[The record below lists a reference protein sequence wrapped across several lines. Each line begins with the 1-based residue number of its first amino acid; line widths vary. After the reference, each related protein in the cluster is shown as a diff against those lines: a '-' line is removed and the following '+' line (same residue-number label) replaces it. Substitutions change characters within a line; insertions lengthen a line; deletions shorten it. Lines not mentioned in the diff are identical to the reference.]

1 MPVSNVEAQEVILVN
16 GDVEH
21 PGIVCQLTISQSP
34 LTGSGGVAAV
44 DVEGTS
50 YTLAITCCE
59 TSDVGDLDTSVI
71 GAEVK
76 AALAEV

>member
-1 MPVSNVEAQEVILVN
+1 MPVSDVDAQAVILEDES
-16 GDVEH
+16 GDY
-21 PGIVCQLTISQSP
+21 PGIVCQLTIPQAT

-59 TSDVGDLDTSVI
+59 TSDVGDLDTAVI

-76 AALAEV
+76 AALVEV

>member
-1 MPVSNVEAQEVILVN
+1 MPVSDVDAQAVILEDES
-16 GDVEH
+16 GDH
-21 PGIVCQLTISQSP
+21 PGIVCQLTISQAT

-59 TSDVGDLDTSVI
+59 TSDVGDLDTAVI
-71 GAEVK
+71 GAEVM
-76 AALAEV
+76 AALVEV

>member
-1 MPVSNVEAQEVILVN
+1 MPVSDVDAQAVILDD
-16 GDVEH
+16 GSTEH
-21 PGIVCQLTISQSP
+21 PGIVCQLTVSQST
-34 LTGSGGVAAV
+34 LTGSGGVATV
-44 DVEGTS
+44 DVEGMS

-59 TSDVGDLDTSVI
+59 TSDVGDLDTAVI

>member
-1 MPVSNVEAQEVILVN
+1 MPVSNVEAQEVILVT

-21 PGIVCQLTISQSP
+21 PGIVCQLTISQST

-50 YTLAITCCE
+50 YTVAITCCE
-59 TSDVGDLDTSVI
+59 TSDVGDLDTAVI

-76 AALAEV
+76 AALVEV